1 LQFELTAGQAH
12 ESTVAVELI
21 ENTTVPRTKGKGRIQ
36 PEAVAGD
43 KAYRAAYIVN
53 WLTARDIQPVIPEKG
68 ARANDESNPAFDRE
82 LYRRRNIIER
92 LIGWRK
98 ESRRVFSRFE
108 KRAVNF
114 GGMIKMAFIHH
125 YLRVICGY

>member
-21 ENTTVPRTKGKGRIQ
+21 ENATVPRAKGKGRIQ

-68 ARANDESNPAFDRE
+68 PRANHISNPDFDRE
-82 LYRRRNIIER
+82 
-92 LIGWRK
+92 
-98 ESRRVFSRFE
+98 
-108 KRAVNF
+108 
-114 GGMIKMAFIHH
+114 
-125 YLRVICGY
+125 